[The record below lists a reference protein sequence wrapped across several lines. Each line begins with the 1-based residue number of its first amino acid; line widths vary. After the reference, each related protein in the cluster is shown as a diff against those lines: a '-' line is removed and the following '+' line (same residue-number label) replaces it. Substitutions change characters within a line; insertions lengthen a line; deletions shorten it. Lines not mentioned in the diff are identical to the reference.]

1 MSSRLEKALAVADA
15 AEVLLDD
22 LSVELDDPRLSY
34 LLCQVCRGA
43 VRRLR
48 EALAKLDEEQP

>member
-34 LLCQVCRGA
+34 LLCQVYRGD

-48 EALAKLDEEQP
+48 EALAKLDEVQP